1 MNGNERYA
9 SLAELEAGG
18 ELEKAKKLLEDMA
31 GEMMMWRGQAAA
43 ELPLRFREAGFS
55 RGIALDAAKALVD
68 KYWID

>member
-1 MNGNERYA
+1 MNNDRYE
-9 SLAELEAGG
+9 SLAELEASD

-31 GEMMMWRGQAAA
+31 GEMMMWRGQAAS

-55 RGIALDAAKALVD
+55 RGITPGAAKDLVD